1 MVSREQT
8 AVQNL
13 ILDSIINQ
21 EGLAQLS
28 KVAVIEVLAILFIF
42 CCVIKCCDKCQFFPV
57 FNHRTAAA
65 AAAAAAAAP
74 GPGLA

>member
-28 KVAVIEVLAILFIF
+28 KVAVIEVLAILFVF

-57 FNHRTAAA
+57 FNHCT
-65 AAAAAAAAP
+65 AAAAAAP

>member
-1 MVSREQT
+1 MDSREQT

-13 ILDSIINQ
+13 VLDSIINQ

-28 KVAVIEVLAILFIF
+28 KVAVIEVLAILFVF

-65 AAAAAAAAP
+65 AAAAP

>member
-28 KVAVIEVLAILFIF
+28 KVAVIEVLAILFVF

-65 AAAAAAAAP
+65 AAAAAP